1 MVYGCYA
8 VLVMS
13 LHKLTAGDGYTYLT
27 RQVAVVDST
36 ERGSS
41 SLGEYYTEKG
51 ESPGQWMGAGLDGL
65 GSVGPGSVVSE
76 AQMKALFGEGR
87 HPDAD
92 AITQAMIAQGKRP
105 ATAMAAT
112 QLGVPFKVFEGAT
125 EFRTVVAQRFVAH
138 NVASNVKG
146 NAVIAEDVRARIRT
160 EVGTDLFRKEYG
172 RPPAD
177 ERELSGYIAR
187 GSRQATTAVAG
198 YDLTFSPVKS
208 VSTLWAVA
216 PREVGQQIEAAHL
229 AAIGDVIGW
238 LEANA
243 AYTRVGAN
251 GVRQVDTEGLVGAVF
266 THRDSRCGDPDLHTH
281 VAISNKVQTRGTDG
295 ILRWLALDGRVIH
308 KAAVAASERYN
319 TRLEAHLI
327 DRLGVAFTE
336 RAGTDLTKR
345 TVREI
350 VGVDEGLSGVWS
362 ARRASID
369 ARRAQLATAFQAAQ
383 GRAPSTVEALA
394 LAQQATLETRDAK
407 HEPRSHAEQRQQWR
421 TQAVD
426 VLGGAHQLA
435 AMLHSAVPAAHPQ
448 VAARVDEQWI
458 DQTAAAVIGTV
469 SGARATWQPD
479 HIRAEAERAARS
491 TGVRLDELDTT
502 VDAIVTAA
510 LGLGESVRLSAPTLI
525 SATEPAALRR
535 ADGASVY
542 TTARTQLYTSRAV
555 MDAEA
560 RLLSAAQRADGRVT
574 TSRAVDMAL
583 LESAANGV
591 DLNPGQVTLV
601 RELATSGA
609 RLQVALA
616 PAGTGKTT
624 AMRALARAWT
634 EDGGHVIGL
643 APTAAAAAVLAEDLH
658 APTDTVDKLV
668 HVLHEL
674 GDPDRADTPV
684 RVPHW
689 VADIGPKTLVIVDE
703 AAMSGTPHLD
713 TAVAYVLGCGG
724 SVRLVGDNQQLASVS
739 AGGVVR
745 DIADTVG
752 AVTLTEIMRFHD
764 PAEGA
769 ASLAIRAGDPAGIGF
784 YLDNHRVRVG
794 DPTTVLDQAYTGW
807 AADEAAG
814 LDTVML
820 APTTQTVTALNERA
834 RTDRLAAQDTP
845 IGREVTLR
853 TGSTAS
859 AGDLITTRRND
870 RRLVLTRNDWVRN
883 GDRWTV
889 RGVSADGSVT
899 AQHVGTNR
907 IITLPASYVTSEVDL
922 GYARTVH
929 AAQGLT
935 ADTAHSVVTGEES
948 RQLLYVAMTRGR
960 HTNHLYVQTV
970 GEGDP
975 HSVITPDTVTPPTAV
990 DLLTRIL
997 GYDGAQRS
1005 AATTARDL
1013 ADPVGTLAHAA
1024 GAYEDAVG
1032 VAAETLAA
1040 IDAAA
1045 DQVRPRL
1052 TETKAYPRLRAHLAI
1067 ISLAGREPETA
1078 LRTAAQFR
1086 ELATADDVAA
1096 VLDWRVDTT
1105 ARHSGKTGP
1114 LPWLPGLPAPLAE
1127 HPQWGPYLSAR
1138 ERAVTDTA
1146 AAVAAQAREFTP
1158 TSAPLWARSL
1168 IGENPDLLAG
1178 LAVWRAGIGVA
1189 EADRR
1194 PTGPDALRVAVR
1206 RYQKTLDAQVH
1217 EVLGDPHAAAQRW
1230 TPLANSI
1237 DQRLV
1242 SDPYWPVL
1250 AEHLSAADR
1259 AGIDIGRLAVTA
1271 AHDRPLPD
1279 ELPGAALWW
1288 RLSQH
1293 LAPSVLDAAAVNAP
1307 HTLRPD
1313 WTPALSEV
1321 LGDTVAQRVLADP
1334 AWPGLVT
1341 AVTHATHAGW
1351 EPAQVLGTA
1360 HELLLATLDEGTLLR
1375 PAEVAPAL
1383 VSRVQA
1389 LLTDARHDP
1398 TTTAAN
1404 DEAVTSLLN
1413 DAPVDPEDEEAAAA
1427 RAEHAAPSSGE
1438 ENPDTTLAG
1447 EHVELGTDDDYLA
1460 AVTATE
1466 PAGDPATPGHP
1477 TEAGGDW
1484 DGALLTE
1491 LPYTDLTPAE
1501 QVEAITTDL
1510 AAARE
1515 QLRHARQQLF
1525 DGTSPH
1531 LQATMPMIA
1540 AMRQRADDLMPY
1552 AVTESDA
1559 HQEWIDADHTVET
1572 TENTA
1577 TQLGRE
1583 LHAARTAGQ
1592 DGRIDE
1598 LKPLHALASNRV
1610 GYARSEATARRTDYD
1625 TAHAALVQQAGPAG
1639 ITTGQDVE
1647 FARIAA
1653 TDLDLAALTLHRDR
1667 VRVLEGALL
1676 RAETHAARDHIL
1688 SQPALLATD
1697 AREQRGEEA
1706 LSRSEQRDSRVHLTT
1721 PSEQAAQHR
1730 DTTAV
1735 SDEQLKGWRT
1745 VLGPRPDDP
1754 AQARQWNFTVSV
1766 VGAYRSA
1773 YHIASTDPATP
1784 LGPPPAPGSEQA
1796 FAYRATDR
1804 EWRAV
1809 TTSDIQNSLH
1819 RGDVDT
1825 EIQPGLDRL
1834 RERAAARAADEAR
1847 AAHAEEDSQAER
1859 VTQDGITDEHGFGYG
1874 TGYTDRHQGEGHGS
1888 HLGY

>member
-1 MVYGCYA
+1 
-8 VLVMS
+8 MS

-27 RQVAVVDST
+27 RQVAVADST

-41 SLGEYYTEKG
+41 SLGQYYTEKG
-51 ESPGQWMGAGLDGL
+51 ESPGHWVGSGLTGL
-65 GSVGPGSVVSE
+65 GTVAADSVVSE

-92 AITQAMIAQGKRP
+92 TITQAMIAEGKRP
-105 ATAMAAT
+105 ATALAAT

-138 NVASNVKG
+138 NVAAGRKG
-146 NAVIAEDVRARIRT
+146 AAVIAEDVRAGIRT
-160 EVGTDLFRKEYG
+160 EVGTALFHKEYG

-187 GSRQATTAVAG
+187 GSRHATTAVAG

-216 PREVGQQIEAAHL
+216 PREVSAQIEAAHH
-229 AAIGDVIGW
+229 AAIADVVGW

-251 GVRQVDTEGLVGAVF
+251 GVRQVDTEGLIGAVF
-266 THRDSRCGDPDLHTH
+266 THRDSRAGDPDLHTH

-295 ILRWLALDGRVIH
+295 VLRWLALDGRVIH

-319 TRLEAHLI
+319 TRMEAHLI
-327 DRLGVAFTE
+327 DRLGVCFTE
-336 RAGTDLTKR
+336 RATTDPSKR
-345 TVREI
+345 SVREI
-350 VGVDEGLSGVWS
+350 VGVDEHLSGVWS

-369 ARRAQLATAFQAAQ
+369 ARRAELAAVFQVRQ
-383 GRAPSTVEALA
+383 GRAPSPVEALA
-394 LAQQATLETRDAK
+394 LAQQATLETREAK

-426 VLGGAHQLA
+426 VLGGAHQLS
-435 AMLHSAVPAAHPQ
+435 AMLHDAVPAAHPQ
-448 VAARVDEQWI
+448 LVARVDEQWI

-479 HIRAEAERAARS
+479 HVRAEAERAARAS
-491 TGVRLDELDTT
+491 GVVLAEVDGT
-502 VDAIVTAA
+502 VDAIVAAA
-510 LGLGESVRLSAPTLI
+510 LGPGVSVRLSAPGLVT
-525 SATEPAALRR
+525 ATGPAALQRS
-535 ADGASVY
+535 DGASVY

-560 RLLSAAQRADGRVT
+560 RLLAAAGRTDGRVT
-574 TSRAVDMAL
+574 SSRAVDMAL
-583 LESAANGV
+583 LESTANGV
-591 DLNPGQVTLV
+591 ELNPGQLTLV

-609 RLQVALA
+609 RVQVALA

-624 AMRALARAWT
+624 AMSALARAWA

-643 APTAAAAAVLAEDLH
+643 APTAAAAAVLAEDLQ

-674 GDPDRADTPV
+674 GDPARADTPV
-684 RVPHW
+684 RVPQW
-689 VADIGPKTLVIVDE
+689 VADIGPETLLIVDE
-703 AAMSGTPHLD
+703 AAISGTPSLD
-713 TAVAYVLGCGG
+713 TSVAYVLGCGG

-752 AVTLTEIMRFHD
+752 AVTLTEIMRFTD

-784 YLDNHRVRVG
+784 YIDNNRVRVG
-794 DPTTVLDQAYTGW
+794 DPATVLDQAYAGW
-807 AADEAAG
+807 AADAAAG

-820 APTTQTVTALNERA
+820 APTTDTVTALNDRA

-845 IGREVTLR
+845 IGRDVTLR
-853 TGSTAS
+853 TGSQAS

-883 GDRWTV
+883 GDRWTIRDV
-889 RGVSADGSVT
+889 RADGAVT

-907 IITLPASYVTSEVDL
+907 IITLPADYVATQVEL

-929 AAQGLT
+929 GAQGLT
-935 ADTAHSVVTGEES
+935 ADTAHSVVTGAES
-948 RQLLYVAMTRGR
+948 RQLLYVAVTRGR
-960 HTNHLYVQTV
+960 GSNTLYVQSV
-970 GEGDP
+970 DEGDP
-975 HSVITPDTVTPPTAV
+975 HSVLTPDTVTPPTAV
-990 DLLTRIL
+990 DVLSRIIS
-997 GYDGAQRS
+997 YDGAHRS
-1005 AATTARDL
+1005 AHTTARDL

-1024 GAYEDAVG
+1024 GAYEDALG
-1032 VAAETLAA
+1032 VAAETLAGPNVLSS
-1040 IDAAA
+1040 IDNAAE
-1045 DQVRPRL
+1045 QVRPQL
-1052 TETKAYPRLRAHLAI
+1052 TETGAYPRLRAHLAI
-1067 ISLAGREPETA
+1067 ISLTGRDP
-1078 LRTAAQFR
+1078 TAALHSAAQVR
-1086 ELATADDVAA
+1086 ELGSADDVAA
-1096 VLDWRVDTT
+1096 VLDWRLDTT
-1105 ARHSGKTGP
+1105 GRNSVTTGP
-1114 LPWLPGLPAPLAE
+1114 LPWLPGLPHQLAE
-1127 HPQWGPYLSAR
+1127 HPEWGPYLVAR
-1138 ERAVTDTA
+1138 QQAVTDTA
-1146 AAVAAQAREFTP
+1146 AAVGAQARQFTP
-1158 TSAPLWARSL
+1158 TSAPRWARAL
-1168 IGENPDLLAG
+1168 VGENPILLG
-1178 LAVWRAGIGVA
+1178 DLAVWRAATGVDP
-1189 EADRR
+1189 ADRR
-1194 PTGPDALRVAVR
+1194 LTGPEVLPITVR
-1206 RYQKTLDAQVH
+1206 HYQKTLDAEVR

-1237 DQRLV
+1237 DERLA

-1250 AEHLSAADR
+1250 ADRLAAADR
-1259 AGIDIGRLAVTA
+1259 AGIDITRLAVTA
-1271 AHDRPLPD
+1271 TRERPLPD
-1279 ELPGAALWW
+1279 ELPAAALWW
-1288 RLSQH
+1288 RLNQH
-1293 LAPSVLDAAAVNAP
+1293 LAPSVLDAAATSNAP
-1307 HTLRPD
+1307 QTLCPN
-1313 WTPALSEV
+1313 WTPVLSAV

-1334 AWPGLVT
+1334 GWPGLVT
-1341 AVTHATHAGW
+1341 AVTRATHAGW

-1360 HELLLATLDEGTLLR
+1360 HELLLATLDEDIVLR

-1383 VSRVQA
+1383 VFRVHA
-1389 LLTDARHDP
+1389 LLEHARHDSP
-1398 TTTAAN
+1398 TAAN
-1404 DEAVTSLLN
+1404 GESAASLLN
-1413 DAPVDPEDEEAAAA
+1413 DAPGDPEDDEAAAA
-1427 RAEHAAPSSGE
+1427 RTNQGGPAFAAD
-1438 ENPDTTLAG
+1438 NLDTTLVGAPRPR
-1447 EHVELGTDDDYLA
+1447 TDDDYLA
-1460 AVTATE
+1460 AVAAAE
-1466 PAGDPATPGHP
+1466 PTDDFDTDGYPEVA
-1477 TEAGGDW
+1477 GDW

-1491 LPYTDLTPAE
+1491 LPYTDLDPAE

-1510 AAARE
+1510 AAARDR
-1515 QLRHARQQLF
+1515 LRQARQQLF

-1531 LQATMPMIA
+1531 VQASMPTIA
-1540 AMRQRADDLMPY
+1540 AMRQRADDLRPA
-1552 AVTESDA
+1552 AVADADA
-1559 HQEWIDADHTVET
+1559 HQAWIEADHTVET

-1577 TQLGRE
+1577 AQLGRE

-1598 LKPLHALASNRV
+1598 LKPLHGLASNRV
-1610 GYARSEATARRTDYD
+1610 GYARSEAAARRTDYD

-1639 ITTGQDVE
+1639 ITTPQDVE

-1653 TDLDLAALTLHRDR
+1653 TDLDLAALTQHRDR

-1688 SQPALLATD
+1688 SQPALLTTD

-1706 LSRSEQRDSRVHLTT
+1706 LSRSEQRDSRVHPTT
-1721 PSEQAAQHR
+1721 PSEQAAQHQ
-1730 DTTAV
+1730 DATAV
-1735 SDEQLKGWRT
+1735 SDEQLQGWRT

-1784 LGPPPAPGSEQA
+1784 LGPPPTPGSEQA

-1804 EWRAV
+1804 EWRAM
-1809 TTSDIQNSLH
+1809 TTSDIQNSPH
-1819 RGDVDT
+1819 RGDVDS
-1825 EIQPGLDRL
+1825 EIQRQLDRL
-1834 RERAAARAADEAR
+1834 QERAAARAADKER

>member
-1 MVYGCYA
+1 
-8 VLVMS
+8 MS

-125 EFRTVVAQRFVAH
+125 EFRTVVTQRFVAH

-525 SATEPAALRR
+525 SATEPAAVRR

-643 APTAAAAAVLAEDLH
+643 AHTAAAAAVLAEDLH

-820 APTTQTVTALNERA
+820 APTTQTVTALNDRA
-834 RTDRLAAQDTP
+834 RTDRLAAQDAP
-845 IGREVTLR
+845 IGREVLLH
-853 TGSTAS
+853 TGSRAS
-859 AGDLITTRRND
+859 GGDLITTRRND
-870 RRLVLTRNDWVRN
+870 RRLALTRNDWVRN
-883 GDRWTV
+883 GDRWRV
-889 RGVSADGSVT
+889 RGVGVDGAVS

-907 IITLPASYVTSEVDL
+907 IITLPADYVATQVEL

-929 AAQGLT
+929 GAQGLT
-935 ADTAHSVVTGEES
+935 ADTAHSVATGEES

-960 HTNHLYVQTV
+960 GSNTLYVQSV

-975 HSVITPDTVTPPTAV
+975 HSVITPDGVMPPTAV
-990 DLLTRIL
+990 DVLTRIV

-1005 AATTARDL
+1005 AHTTARDL
-1013 ADPVGTLAHAA
+1013 ADPVVQLEHAA
-1024 GAYEDAVG
+1024 GAYADALG
-1032 VAAETLAA
+1032 VAAETLAGPEVLAA
-1040 IDAAA
+1040 IDGVAE
-1045 DQVRPRL
+1045 DIRTGL
-1052 TETKAYPRLRAHLAI
+1052 TQAPAYPTLRAHLAI
-1067 ISLAGREPETA
+1067 VSLAGSDPAAA
-1078 LRTAAQFR
+1078 LHSAAQVW
-1086 ELATADDVAA
+1086 ELASAEDVAA
-1096 VLDWRVDTT
+1096 VLDWRLDTT
-1105 ARHSGKTGP
+1105 GRHAGTTGP
-1114 LPWLPGLPAPLAE
+1114 LPWLPGVPHQLAE
-1127 HPQWGPYLSAR
+1127 HPEWGPYLVAR
-1138 ERAVTDTA
+1138 QQAVTDTA
-1146 AAVAAQAREFTP
+1146 AAVRAHAHQFTP
-1158 TSAPLWARSL
+1158 TSAPGWARAL
-1168 IGENPDLLAG
+1168 VGENPDLLG
-1178 LAVWRAGIGVA
+1178 NLAVWRAATGVDP
-1189 EADRR
+1189 ADRR
-1194 PTGPDALRVAVR
+1194 PTGPEVLPIAAR
-1206 RYQKTLDAQVH
+1206 RHQHHLDTQVGA
-1217 EVLGDPHAAAQRW
+1217 VLGDPHTAVTRW
-1230 TPLANSI
+1230 APLATCI
-1237 DQRLV
+1237 EPRIIT
-1242 SDPYWPVL
+1242 DPYWPVL

-1259 AGIDIGRLAVTA
+1259 AGIDIARLAVTA
-1271 AHDRPLPD
+1271 TRDRPLPD
-1279 ELPGAALWW
+1279 ELPAAALWW
-1288 RLSQH
+1288 RLHKH
-1293 LAPSVLDAAAVNAP
+1293 LTPSVLDAAATGAP

-1313 WTPALSEV
+1313 WTPALSAV

-1341 AVTHATHAGW
+1341 AVTHATHTGW
-1351 EPAQVLGTA
+1351 EPAAVLGTA
-1360 HELLLATLDEGTLLR
+1360 HELLLATLDEDTVLR

-1383 VSRVQA
+1383 VFRVHA
-1389 LLTDARHDP
+1389 LVEHGGDLSAQP
-1398 TTTAAN
+1398 PA
-1404 DEAVTSLLN
+1404 DEASGAVL
-1413 DAPVDPEDEEAAAA
+1413 DEAPVDPEDEEAAAA
-1427 RAEHAAPSSGE
+1427 VAEHTAPASLAVE
-1438 ENPDTTLAG
+1438 DPDTLAQVTA
-1447 EHVELGTDDDYLA
+1447 EPNRDDDYLA
-1460 AVTATE
+1460 AVTAAE
-1466 PAGDPATPGHP
+1466 PETPRYP
-1477 TEAGGDW
+1477 TEMGGDW

-1491 LPYTDLTPAE
+1491 LPYTDLDPAE

-1510 AAARE
+1510 VAARE
-1515 QLRHARQQLF
+1515 QLRQARHQLF

-1531 LQATMPMIA
+1531 LTATMPTTA
-1540 AMRQRADDLMPY
+1540 AMRQRADDLRPY
-1552 AVTESDA
+1552 AVAEADA
-1559 HQEWIDADHTVET
+1559 HQEWIDADHTVEDA
-1572 TENTA
+1572 EHTA
-1577 TQLGRE
+1577 AQLAAK

-1592 DGRIDE
+1592 DGRVAE
-1598 LKPLHALASNRV
+1598 LEPLHGLASDRV
-1610 GYARSEATARRTDYD
+1610 RYARSEAAARRTDYD
-1625 TAHAALVQQAGPAG
+1625 TTHAILAAQAGPAG
-1639 ITTGQDVE
+1639 ITTPQDVE

-1653 TDLDLAALTLHRDR
+1653 TDLDLAALTQHRDR

-1697 AREQRGEEA
+1697 AREQRGGEA
-1706 LSRSEQRDSRVHLTT
+1706 LSRSEQRDSRVHPTT
-1721 PSEQAAQHR
+1721 PSEQAAQQQ
-1730 DTTAV
+1730 DPTAV
-1735 SDEQLKGWRT
+1735 SDEQLQGWRT
-1745 VLGPRPDDP
+1745 VLGQRPDDP
-1754 AQARQWNFTVSV
+1754 AQARQWDFTVSV
-1766 VGAYRSA
+1766 VSAYRSA

-1784 LGPPPAPGSEQA
+1784 LGPPPTPGSEQA
-1796 FAYRATDR
+1796 FAYRAIDR
-1804 EWRAV
+1804 EWRTM
-1809 TTSDIQNSLH
+1809 TTSDIQNSPH
-1819 RGDVDT
+1819 RGAVDS

-1834 RERAAARAADEAR
+1834 RERAAARAADKER
-1847 AAHAEEDSQAER
+1847 VRAHAEDDRQAER
-1859 VTQDGITDEHGFGYG
+1859 ATQDGITDEHGFGYG
-1874 TGYTDRHQGEGHGS
+1874 TGYTDRHHGEGHGS